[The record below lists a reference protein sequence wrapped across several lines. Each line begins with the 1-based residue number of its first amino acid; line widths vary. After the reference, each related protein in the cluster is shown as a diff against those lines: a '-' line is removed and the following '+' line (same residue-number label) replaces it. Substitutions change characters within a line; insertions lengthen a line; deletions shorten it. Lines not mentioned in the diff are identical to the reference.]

1 MRHPPCPA
9 ASAPCLHRRQPA
21 GASQT
26 DGDGR
31 SSGSAL
37 VTRIARAAC
46 SRYGAS
52 VPTSDLQGVTA
63 ILDAAQITELTR
75 ARIAVLDGIKSSP
88 SQRIERAGQVVRT
101 P

>member
-1 MRHPPCPA
+1 M
-9 ASAPCLHRRQPA
+9 
-21 GASQT
+21 
-26 DGDGR
+26 
-31 SSGSAL
+31 
-37 VTRIARAAC
+37 
-46 SRYGAS
+46 
-52 VPTSDLQGVTA
+52 PTSDLQGVTA